1 MIYFVEIVRGA
12 TKRVITNSREKLLEM
27 AEQKNEVQS
36 KEKEPARSPLDCV
49 PEYRGSD
56 HVLLTIDTATSLQ
69 VHGAKSLMRMKSN
82 SSS

>member
-1 MIYFVEIVRGA
+1 
-12 TKRVITNSREKLLEM
+12 M